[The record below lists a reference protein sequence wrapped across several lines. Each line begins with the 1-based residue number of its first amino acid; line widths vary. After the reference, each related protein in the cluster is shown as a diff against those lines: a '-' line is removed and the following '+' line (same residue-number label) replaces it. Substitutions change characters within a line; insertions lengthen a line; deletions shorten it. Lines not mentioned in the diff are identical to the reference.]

1 MSAGGIPL
9 TFDKSGVL
17 IEKLGDDEN
26 FTLSNTYLPNKKGVM
41 AIYDIESLEAEFL
54 DIARNPDISKNDLAR
69 MRPKPPNTTAPNL
82 TPEQIVEA
90 EEDYRKQLKE
100 YSLMMLALEM
110 QISPSDMFAIKQYM
124 KKFWRAVHMT
134 SAIKG
139 RRFHAFTKDP
149 AEQVQKGLFGM
160 GKKE

>member
-1 MSAGGIPL
+1 MSIPL

-41 AIYDIESLEAEFL
+41 AIYDIERLETEFL
-54 DIARNPDISKNDLAR
+54 DIARNPNIAKNDLDH
-69 MRPKPPNTTAPNL
+69 MRPKVPDTTNANL
-82 TPEQIVEA
+82 TQEQR
-90 EEDYRKQLKE
+90 EEMENDYRKQLKE
-100 YSLMMLALEM
+100 YQIMMLALEM
-110 QISPSDMFAIKQYM
+110 QVSPSDMFAIKQYM
-124 KKFWRAVHMT
+124 KPFWRAVHMT

-149 AEQVQKGLFGM
+149 AEQQQKGLFGM
-160 GKKE
+160 KKGEG

>member
-1 MSAGGIPL
+1 MSAIPL

-41 AIYDIESLEAEFL
+41 AIYDIERLETEFL
-54 DIARNPDISKNDLAR
+54 DIARNPNISKAQLGP
-69 MRPKPPNTTAPNL
+69 MKPRVPDTTNSNL
-82 TPEQIVEA
+82 TQEEKEQA
-90 EEDYRKQLKE
+90 EDDYRKQLKE
-100 YSLMMLALEM
+100 YNLMILALEM
-110 QISPSDMFAIKQYM
+110 QVSPSDMFAIKQYM
-124 KKFWRAVHMT
+124 KPFWRAVHMT

-149 AEQVQKGLFGM
+149 AEQQQKGIFGM
-160 GKKE
+160 GKKEG